1 MTFDPLTRGMLALQ
15 EVVPVAVPLPPR
27 ELVQLTCVTPTLSD
41 AVPAMAREE
50 VVVENGLAAGV
61 VIETA
66 GAVVSGEV

>member
-1 MTFDPLTRGMLALQ
+1 MTFAPLTRAMLALQ

-27 ELVQLTCVTPTLSD
+27 ELDQLTCVTPTLSD
-41 AVPAMAREE
+41 AVPEMAREE